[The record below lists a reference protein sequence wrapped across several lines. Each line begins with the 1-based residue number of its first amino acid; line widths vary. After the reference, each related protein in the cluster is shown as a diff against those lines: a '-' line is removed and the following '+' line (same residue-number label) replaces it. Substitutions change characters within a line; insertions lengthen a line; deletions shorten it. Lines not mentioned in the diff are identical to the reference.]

1 MRISDLCSDVCSSDL
16 PRYLNVVLDVAV
28 FQTRLQDLCIVHG
41 VCHMGT
47 TTAYVF
53 SLTLYLTARSKRVHV
68 RKHKRLCAMAVFAL
82 NLSPERLLNCS
93 VLVRRKLSMR
103 NLDEQRK
110 LRLRYRMT
118 WRALVCVSSH

>member
-1 MRISDLCSDVCSSDL
+1 MASSTCQVFGGTKRVRLERIVRR
-16 PRYLNVVLDVAV
+16 RYVNGLLEVAV
-28 FQTRLQDLCIVHG
+28 FQTRLQDLWIVHG

-47 TTAYVF
+47 TTADVF

-103 NLDEQRK
+103 NLDRK
-110 LRLRYRMT
+110 STRLN
-118 WRALVCVSSH
+118 SSN

>member
-1 MRISDLCSDVCSSDL
+1 
-16 PRYLNVVLDVAV
+16 
-28 FQTRLQDLCIVHG
+28 
-41 VCHMGT
+41 MGT
-47 TTAYVF
+47 TTADVF

-110 LRLRYRMT
+110 LRLRYRMRSEEHT
-118 WRALVCVSSH
+118 SELQSLMRISYAVFCLKKKHNNKISQF

>member
-1 MRISDLCSDVCSSDL
+1 
-16 PRYLNVVLDVAV
+16 
-28 FQTRLQDLCIVHG
+28 
-41 VCHMGT
+41 MGT
-47 TTAYVF
+47 TTADVF

-82 NLSPERLLNCS
+82 NLSPEHLLNCS

-118 WRALVCVSSH
+118 RRALVCVSRHSRKSHHDQPSTQRQATQVTNH